1 MSNVDT
7 SGLPVEMQQRIADI
21 ISKAQASAGAAPAQ
35 QAPGPTQAAPAR
47 PQVVASGERQAFDQ
61 APVQRPPSL
70 MDHTIALR
78 QEVMALREELNAA
91 SQVIEAVGQ
100 AVGQMYQMFQVQ
112 TTATDQSAT
121 YSAQF
126 QQQVDRGDDY

>member
-1 MSNVDT
+1 
-7 SGLPVEMQQRIADI
+7 
-21 ISKAQASAGAAPAQ
+21 
-35 QAPGPTQAAPAR
+35 
-47 PQVVASGERQAFDQ
+47 
-61 APVQRPPSL
+61 

>member
-21 ISKAQASAGAAPAQ
+21 IAKAQASVPAAPAQ
-35 QAPGPTQAAPAR
+35 PTPAPAQAAAPQPA
-47 PQVVASGERQAFDQ
+47 

-100 AVGQMYQMFQVQ
+100 AVGQLYARRFKS
-112 TTATDQSAT
+112 TDRQLQIK
-121 YSAQF
+121 AQRIRRSF
-126 QQQVDRGDDY
+126 QQQVDTGDDY

>member
-7 SGLPVEMQQRIADI
+7 SGLPPEMQQRIADI
-21 ISKAQASAGAAPAQ
+21 IAKAQASAGAAPAQ
-35 QAPGPTQAAPAR
+35 QAPGPTQAAP
-47 PQVVASGERQAFDQ
+47 QQQ
-61 APVQRPPSL
+61 APIQRPPSL

-100 AVGQMYQMFQVQ
+100 AVGQLYATFQA
-112 TTATDQSAT
+112 TTVPTDHSAT
-121 YSAQF
+121 YSSQF
-126 QQQVDRGDDY
+126 QEQVDTGDDY